1 MYTDQTTQFTIMQN
15 MILKLSRE
23 LTEVE
28 RIQLA
33 DETFREVAI
42 DNYDEYVRL
51 PKLKIMITDQ

>member
-42 DNYDEYVRL
+42 DNYDEYARL